1 MTPELMRLDADQLDQ
16 LAGLIAAR
24 LHPAAHVQLVDA
36 ATLAA
41 DLGVSRA
48 FIYSHSEQLGARRL
62 DGSGRGR
69 RVRFD
74 PAEARAAFRTLDT
87 PPASTPR
94 HRRTLHSGTAGHV
107 LRSRPRPTSGPS
119 PFLEDDR

>member
-1 MTPELMRLDADQLDQ
+1 MRLDADQLDQ

-24 LHPAAHVQLVDA
+24 LQPAAHVQLVDA

-48 FIYSHSEQLGARRL
+48 YVYAHAAQLGARRL
-62 DGSGRGR
+62 DGAGRGR

-74 PAEARAAFRTLDT
+74 PAEARAAFRTLAT
-87 PPASTPR
+87 PPATTPR
-94 HRRTLHSGTAGHV
+94 QRRHQQSTATHV
-107 LRSRPRPTSGPS
+107 LRSRPRA
-119 PFLEDDR
+119 EAVR